1 MKKNKLKNI
10 LIFIVIIILCI
21 YGFKKITNMGSKFTS
36 KDNLKVDCEHEWDNL
51 NDKDKKIIKQVIS
64 LAKKKLG
71 TEYVWGGKGEII
83 TEERYNELV
92 KCYGESYYPLDKKD
106 YIGIQGFDCSGLTY
120 WTYKEVSGVNI
131 GYSTSQQQEV
141 LKKYKVKDT
150 LQPGD
155 LIFTTRHV
163 VLYIGD
169 GYVIHSKNKCKY
181 PTGGIKKD
189 SVKWYK
195 KGTAYRVIDYINDQK

>member
-1 MKKNKLKNI
+1 MFIGVISIFSYKFISKEYKEEINKKYEDEIKN
-10 LIFIVIIILCI
+10 
-21 YGFKKITNMGSKFTS
+21 MSKE
-36 KDNLKVDCEHEWDNL
+36 DLKVVNE
-51 NDKDKKIIKQVIS
+51 VIS
-64 LAKKKLG
+64 LAKDRVG
-71 TEYVWGGKGEII
+71 QEYTWGGKGEIV
-83 TEERYNELV
+83 TKERLKELID
-92 KCYGESYYPLDKKD
+92 CYGESYYPLDKKD
-106 YIGIQGFDCSGLTY
+106 YIGKQGFDCSGLTY
-120 WTYKEVSGVNI
+120 WTYKTVTGVNI
-131 GYSTSQQQEV
+131 GYSTIEQQEV
-141 LKKYKVKDT
+141 LKDYKVDIKDIK
-150 LQPGD
+150 PGD

>member
-21 YGFKKITNMGSKFTS
+21 FGFKKITDLGSKFTS
-36 KDNLKVDCEHEWDNL
+36 NDNLKVDCEHEWDNL

-71 TEYVWGGKGEII
+71 TEYVWEGKGEII

-169 GYVIHSKNKCKY
+169 GYVIHSKNKYKY

-195 KGTAYRVIDYINDQK
+195 KGTAYRVIDYINDVK

>member
-1 MKKNKLKNI
+1 MFIGVISIFSYKFISKEYKEEINKKYEDEIKN
-10 LIFIVIIILCI
+10 
-21 YGFKKITNMGSKFTS
+21 MSKE
-36 KDNLKVDCEHEWDNL
+36 DLKVVNE
-51 NDKDKKIIKQVIS
+51 VIS
-64 LAKKKLG
+64 LAKDREG
-71 TEYVWGGKGEII
+71 QEYTWGGKGEIV
-83 TEERYNELV
+83 TKERLKELID
-92 KCYGESYYPLDKKD
+92 CYGESYYPLDKKD

-169 GYVIHSKNKCKY
+169 GYVIHSKNKYKY

>member
-1 MKKNKLKNI
+1 MFIGVISIFSYKFISKEYKEEINKKYEDEIKN
-10 LIFIVIIILCI
+10 
-21 YGFKKITNMGSKFTS
+21 MSKE
-36 KDNLKVDCEHEWDNL
+36 DLKVVNE
-51 NDKDKKIIKQVIS
+51 VIS
-64 LAKKKLG
+64 LAKDREG
-71 TEYVWGGKGEII
+71 QAYTWGGKGEIV
-83 TEERYNELV
+83 TKERLKELID
-92 KCYGESYYPLDKKD
+92 CYGESYYPLDKKD

-169 GYVIHSKNKCKY
+169 GYVIHSKNKYKY